1 MSGKATLKFGG
12 KKVRPATEMNKT
24 TLGLQK
30 EPDLTGFTGEEGEP
44 KEGGVELKKASATAA
59 KGKPRV
65 PPLAPTAPAGV
76 KTPAKAQAQAPPQAQ
91 AQAPAKA
98 QAEARAPAKAEAD
111 DLVKYE
117 AQIKKEITNPY
128 KNKSERIIFPLLT
141 RFNFQQII
149 NDTHRS
155 FMKQADPT
163 ATFNADACKK
173 LSTSDQTKVEIYE
186 YQKFVREYMRGLSP
200 YRGLLVYHGL
210 GSGKT
215 CSAIAAA
222 EALFSV
228 TKKKIIVMT
237 PASLRDNFIREISF
251 CGYRHYNLQNH
262 WTPFP
267 IQENPM
273 ISMFAR
279 SVLQIPAS
287 FLTKKTQVWVPDFE
301 KPSNYNDMPQSD
313 KKEIEEQIQSQIT
326 NTFEF
331 INYNGITASKLKEIA
346 CAPRDAD
353 GNGFFDN
360 KTIVIDEIHNLT
372 RLMHGT
378 IEPYLTSIQGLKRK
392 VPIEPIK
399 PEDWTPNLCG
409 ETANYKRGYLLYR
422 LLTEAKN
429 SKIIGLSGTPLI
441 NFPEELGILV
451 NLLGG
456 YIHTASFTL
465 VPKVGSTSQ
474 DNQKLI
480 QNILRKHPYV
490 DFEEVSLQGTE
501 LRVLLTL
508 IPNGFQKV
516 FEGDVLKGV
525 ERVDGLRKTFRE
537 SVTDIVNLD
546 EIQTSMKVKG
556 EVVYKSE
563 PLLPPFQEE
572 FNKNFI
578 TTDKDPLQNK
588 ITLRKR
594 LQGLISYYRGSKKEL
609 MPLVVKDE
617 LVRIPFTPYAHS
629 EYIRVRGAELDIQE
643 KKRSQQPGQAPQGKI
658 GNLMAEIYDLAKMK
672 ATNSYRM
679 FSRQAC
685 NFAFPEGIVRPRPSR
700 KQDVLNEIGGE
711 GDDALLEKN
720 SELGDAKPVA
730 EGLTGGGGTRRRL
743 PVLVGGGGGG
753 GGEGEA
759 AAAEEEAAAA
769 EEEAAAAEEEAAAAE
784 AEDAEIEEAEIL
796 AAKGEGQGEGEGQSQ
811 SQGQSEEFV
820 PIPELPVVEAV
831 GTKVPMPKASERN
844 AGSLTAVNGFEK
856 QRRDALKACKGV
868 AGELYAQAT
877 VRAKNCLANFAN
889 VKLRLYAMGK
899 NIAEEISKQTPPNT
913 EGLVKYSPK
922 YAEILKR
929 IIEGKGSS
937 LVYSQFLDMEGIGI
951 FLIVL
956 KINQFEPIVIE
967 ENGRFSTKTI
977 ESLKKGSKVNRYL
990 SFTGKESRYVRSLAL
1005 KVFNAK
1011 YNETEKSFPELPKE
1025 MSDVLVENAYTG
1037 NLKGELCRVFC
1048 ITSAGAEGLSLR
1060 NVRRVHIMEPYW
1072 NNVRTE
1078 QVKGRA
1084 VRICS
1089 HMDLEYNDVPERNER
1104 TVEIF
1109 TYCSTFSEDALLHP
1123 EGSTTFAKFDS
1134 KFLTND
1140 TIPSEELDRLGLPV
1154 LKGLKEQV
1162 ITSDEYL
1169 YILSE
1174 NKKKLLQ
1181 SIQNLMKASAVD
1193 CFLNKNENDNEVPC
1207 LNLPAKTQNDYVFHP
1222 VLASDIIITS
1232 STFKKEEPAAAAAAG
1247 PSGGSGAAVPAA
1259 TGARKEKVIPLFEPK
1274 GRKYVA
1280 IKNPPPKLTF
1290 SIYVNENGKR
1300 GKLLGEVLSDG
1311 DTLNKVAL
1319 KDFLAQQA

>member
-1 MSGKATLKFGG
+1 MSDKPRLKIGG
-12 KKVRPATEMNKT
+12 KVRQATQTNKN
-24 TLGLQK
+24 TLGLR
-30 EPDLTGFTGEEGEP
+30 EESEESHDLTGLSGAVGEP
-44 KEGGVELKKASATAA
+44 KEGGLLPKKQEKKLAQA
-59 KGKPRV
+59 
-65 PPLAPTAPAGV
+65 PPQAQG
-76 KTPAKAQAQAPPQAQ
+76 PAKAQAPAPAQAPAQAQAPAAVPAKAQ

-98 QAEARAPAKAEAD
+98 QAQAQAD

-149 NDTHRS
+149 NNTHQS

-267 IQENPM
+267 IEENPM

-287 FLTKKTQVWVPDFE
+287 FLTKKTQVWIPDFE
-301 KPSNYNDMPQSD
+301 KPSNYNDMPAED

-409 ETANYKRGYLLYR
+409 QTANYKRGYLLYR

-525 ERVDGLRKTFRE
+525 ERVDELRKTFRE

-556 EVVYKSE
+556 EIVYKSE

-629 EYIRVRGAELDIQE
+629 EYIRVRGAELEIQE
-643 KKRSQQPGQAPQGKI
+643 KKQSQQAGQAPQGKI

-711 GDDALLEKN
+711 GDDALLEEN
-720 SELGDAKPVA
+720 TELGDAKPVS

-759 AAAEEEAAAA
+759 AAAE
-769 EEEAAAAEEEAAAAE
+769 AE
-784 AEDAEIEEAEIL
+784 AEDAEIEKAELLEAK
-796 AAKGEGQGEGEGQSQ
+796 AAGEGQGQGQG
-811 SQGQSEEFV
+811 QGQSEEFV

-868 AGELYAQAT
+868 AGEPYAQAT

-967 ENGRFSTKTI
+967 ENGTFSTKTI

-1011 YNETEKSFPELPKE
+1011 YNESEKSFPELPKE

-1089 HMDLEYNDVPERNER
+1089 HMDLEYNDDPERNER

-1140 TIPSEELDRLGLPV
+1140 TIPSEELDKLGLPV

-1232 STFKKEEPAAAAAAG
+1232 STFKKEEPAAAG
-1247 PSGGSGAAVPAA
+1247 PSGGSAPATAA
-1259 TGARKEKVIPLFEPK
+1259 TGARKEKVIPFEAK

-1290 SIYVNENGKR
+1290 SIYLNENGKR
-1300 GKLLGEVLSDG
+1300 GDKLGEVLSDG

>member
-1 MSGKATLKFGG
+1 MSGKPKLTFGN
-12 KKVRPATEMNKT
+12 KVTKVRKATETNKT
-24 TLGLQK
+24 TLDLGNHSNG
-30 EPDLTGFTGEEGEP
+30 LTGLSGAV
-44 KEGGVELKKASATAA
+44 GGSSDEKVPVTKAKA
-59 KGKPRV
+59 
-65 PPLAPTAPAGV
+65 APAP
-76 KTPAKAQAQAPPQAQ
+76 PAEAK
-91 AQAPAKA
+91 APAKA
-98 QAEARAPAKAEAD
+98 KAPAPTVQAEAPAQAETQVD

-163 ATFNADACKK
+163 ASFNADACKK

-267 IQENPM
+267 IKENPM
-273 ISMFAR
+273 ISIFAT
-279 SVLQIPAS
+279 SVLQIPAP
-287 FLTKKTQVWVPDFE
+287 FLTKKTQIWIPDFD
-301 KPSNYNDMPQSD
+301 KPSNFNEMSESD

-392 VPIEPIK
+392 LPIEPIK
-399 PEDWTPNLCG
+399 PEDWKPNLCG
-409 ETANYKRGYLLYR
+409 QTANYKRGYLLYR

-451 NLLGG
+451 NILGG

-465 VPKVGSTSQ
+465 LPKAGSVSQ
-474 DNQKLI
+474 ENQKLI
-480 QNILRKHPYV
+480 QDILRKHPYV
-490 DFEEVSLQGTE
+490 DFEEVSLQGIE

-525 ERVDGLRKTFRE
+525 ERVDVLRKTFHD
-537 SVTDIVNLD
+537 SVSDILNLD
-546 EIQTSMKVKG
+546 AIKTTMKVKG

-578 TTDKDPLQNK
+578 TTDKDPIQNK

-629 EYIRVRGAELDIQE
+629 EYMRVRGAELDIQE
-643 KKRSQQPGQAPQGKI
+643 KKQSQQAGQAPKGKL
-658 GNLMAEIYDLAKMK
+658 GNIMAEIYDLAKMK
-672 ATNSYRM
+672 TTNSYRM

-685 NFAFPEGIVRPRPSR
+685 NFAFPEGIVRPRPSG
-700 KQDVLNEIGGE
+700 KQDILNEVGNE
-711 GDDALLEKN
+711 KDDALLEENYERGEEDK
-720 SELGDAKPVA
+720 KPVN
-730 EGLTGGGGTRRRL
+730 EELTGRGGTRRRL
-743 PVLVGGGGGG
+743 PVLVGGGDGDA
-753 GGEGEA
+753 EGE
-759 AAAEEEAAAA
+759 
-769 EEEAAAAEEEAAAAE
+769 AAAE
-784 AEDAEIEEAEIL
+784 AEDAAIEDAEKAEGGGGAGEA
-796 AAKGEGQGEGEGQSQ
+796 AGADADAGADD
-811 SQGQSEEFV
+811 EFV

-831 GTKVPMPKASERN
+831 GTKVPMPNTSQRN
-844 AGSLTAVNGFEK
+844 PESLSAVNRLQQKRLE
-856 QRRDALKACKGV
+856 DLKACKGV
-868 AGELYAQAT
+868 AGEEYSKAT
-877 VRAKNCLANFAN
+877 ERAKNCLVNFAN
-889 VKLRLYAMGK
+889 VKLRLYPMGK
-899 NIAEEISKQTPPNT
+899 NIAEEISKQTPPNL

-967 ENGRFSTKTI
+967 ENGTFSQKTI

-1011 YNETEKSFPELPKE
+1011 FNELPKE
-1025 MSDVLVENAYTG
+1025 MSDVLEQNSYTG

-1123 EGSTTFAKFDS
+1123 EGSTKFAKFDS

-1140 TIPSEELDRLGLPV
+1140 SIPLEELEKLGLPV

-1193 CFLNKNENDNEVPC
+1193 CFLNKNENDNEDTVQLIPEG
-1207 LNLPAKTQNDYVFHP
+1207 LYEKL
-1222 VLASDIIITS
+1222 LALAEHKQPSKKYS
-1232 STFKKEEPAAAAAAG
+1232 RKKE
-1247 PSGGSGAAVPAA
+1247 
-1259 TGARKEKVIPLFEPK
+1259 
-1274 GRKYVA
+1274 
-1280 IKNPPPKLTF
+1280 IK
-1290 SIYVNENGKR
+1290 SVG
-1300 GKLLGEVLSDG
+1300 
-1311 DTLNKVAL
+1311 NK
-1319 KDFLAQQA
+1319 KNKTTNKTNKTKKQSKK